1 MSVSQQNSSGS
12 PQPSRAR
19 RTRAYV
25 FFTLALTALWLIFSG
40 KFDALHL
47 TYGVISI
54 VCVILLCRGLVTRQ
68 DDPDVDEVFPHLNWV
83 RMLGYPPWLLKEIVL
98 ASFQVAWLI
107 LQPRMPI
114 DPVLLRFRT
123 GMQSNL
129 AKVTLGNSIT
139 LTPGTFTL
147 SIEDDV
153 FLVHTIHPHLAGGLL
168 DGSMQRKVAAVF
180 GEVELPLEQMKVEV
194 LRDMSRFAEE
204 EL

>member
-1 MSVSQQNSSGS
+1 MSSPAPNSQS
-12 PQPSRAR
+12 PSRPAR
-19 RTRAYV
+19 VRRAYAFFV
-25 FFTLALTALWLIFSG
+25 FFLAALWLVFSG

-47 TYGVISI
+47 TFGVISI
-54 VCVILLCRGLVTRQ
+54 ACVSFLCRGLVTRA
-68 DDPDVDEVFPHLNWV
+68 DDPGTNEVFPHLHWGHA
-83 RMLGYPPWLLKEIVL
+83 LLYPAWLVKEIAL
-98 ASFQVAWLI
+98 ATFQVAGLI
-107 LQPRMPI
+107 LHPRLPV

-147 SIEDDV
+147 LIEDDE
-153 FLVHTIHPHLAGGLL
+153 FLVHSIHPGLARGLL

-180 GEVELPLEQMKVEV
+180 GETELPLEQMQVKVM
-194 LRDMSRFAEE
+194 RDMGRFAEE